1 MLEHEEEEAREFQ
14 ALHDSFEK
22 KEFGELETFS
32 LQVAKLIALKSID
45 MKICHFFREIIALIT
60 KTTMDQ
66 PDYFSLWTIYGFPKI
81 SIFFLNLL
89 GILGSL

>member
-32 LQVAKLIALKSID
+32 LQVA
-45 MKICHFFREIIALIT
+45 
-60 KTTMDQ
+60 
-66 PDYFSLWTIYGFPKI
+66 
-81 SIFFLNLL
+81 
-89 GILGSL
+89 